1 VTNRP
6 LSALVVSTTAFTLVI
21 IGTTVVNVAL
31 PSIHRELGGST
42 AGLQWVINAYTLML
56 ASLLLSMGALYDQ
69 RGGRRVMLDGIT
81 LFVIGAALAAAAPD
95 LAALLA
101 GQVLLGTGVAALLPA
116 SLALISSAYPNRRGR
131 SRAVAIYASAS
142 AIAIGLGPV
151 VGGLL
156 IDAIG
161 WRAIFAMDVPLA
173 LIVGALVVFDVA
185 DSPRAGHC
193 RLDPGGQVTAV
204 LALAALT
211 FAVIQSG
218 TDGWLDVR
226 TLGPL
231 ALAIASGA
239 AFIAFERRA
248 RPPMLPL
255 SIFGSRAF
263 SVSAVAGL
271 LVNFAVYG
279 QFFVLSLYL
288 QDLRGL
294 SALTTGLFLLVQPGA
309 ASVSALAAG
318 VVAHRRGPRLP
329 VIVGGTVAMLG
340 PVVILAV
347 GLGGAASNA
356 ALLAGLALLGAGAGF
371 SVPGMTVAVVANSR
385 TDQVGIS
392 SASFT
397 VSRQVGGI
405 LGVAVLG
412 ALVGQPVATGGIQTA
427 VAVALGALAVS
438 AVLGLLIPR
447 AAPRADGMTVSEAV
461 VAAEG

>member
-1 VTNRP
+1 VTRRP
-6 LSALVVSTTAFTLVI
+6 LSALVASTTAFTLVI

-42 AGLQWVINAYTLML
+42 AALQWVINAYTLML
-56 ASLLLSMGALYDQ
+56 ASLLLSMGALCDQ
-69 RGGRRVMLDGIT
+69 RGGRRMMLGGIS
-81 LFVIGAALAAAAPD
+81 LFVIGAVLAAAAPD
-95 LAALLA
+95 LAVVLA
-101 GQVLLGTGVAALLPA
+101 GQVLLGTGAAALLPA
-116 SLALISSAYPNRRGR
+116 SLALISDAYPDRRGR

-142 AIAIGLGPV
+142 AVAIGLGPV
-151 VGGLL
+151 IGGLL

-173 LIVGALVVFDVA
+173 LIVGALVVLDVGET
-185 DSPRAGHC
+185 PRRGHG

-218 TDGWLDVR
+218 TDGWLDAR
-226 TLGPL
+226 TLGPFGL
-231 ALAIASGA
+231 SIAAGA
-239 AFIAFERRA
+239 AFIALERRA

-271 LVNFAVYG
+271 LVNLAVYG

-294 SALTTGLFLLVQPGA
+294 SPLTTGLFLLVQPGA
-309 ASVSALAAG
+309 ASISALAAG

-329 VIVGGTVAMLG
+329 VIVGGAIAMLG
-340 PVVILAV
+340 PLLILV
-347 GLGGAASNA
+347 GGLGAGASYAP
-356 ALLAGLALLGAGAGF
+356 LVAGLALLGAGAGF

-385 TDQVGIS
+385 ADQVGIA

-397 VSRQVGGI
+397 ASRQVGGI

-412 ALVGQPVATGGIQTA
+412 ALAGQPVHVPGIRTA
-427 VAVALGALAVS
+427 VAVAVIALAVS
-438 AVLGLLIPR
+438 ALLGLLIPR
-447 AAPRADGMTVSEAV
+447 AGRRADEMTVSEAV